1 MARKLLCILSLSW
14 TFLCPPATAQT
25 APKVL
30 RYAFPAAES
39 GFDPAQISDLYSA
52 TIVSHIFE
60 SLLTYDYLARP
71 AQLKPQTAA
80 SMPEVSPDFKTF
92 TIRVR
97 PGIYFASDEA
107 FNGQPRELTAADY
120 VYALKRLTD
129 PRWKSPSYTALAQEK
144 IIGLERLRKE
154 ALKERK
160 PFDYDSEISGLRTL
174 NRYTLRITL
183 AKPSPRFLLNLADPA
198 TTGAVA
204 REVVDKHGD
213 DISQHPV
220 GTGPFKLA
228 QWQRSSRIVL
238 ERNPQFREEI
248 FQAQPSPGDALGLAI
263 QQRMQGKKL
272 PLLDR
277 VEVSII
283 EEAQPRWLAFLNA
296 EHDLIERLPD
306 EFSVLA
312 IPKNQL
318 APHLAKRG
326 MQLFRSAQSDIYYT
340 YFNMTHPVVGGYTPE
355 KIALR
360 RAIALAFDTR
370 SEIRQARRNQAV
382 PAQSTL
388 PPGTFG
394 FEAKWRSEMSL
405 YDPARAK
412 ALLDLYGY
420 KDQNGDGWRDLPGG
434 EPLQLTM
441 STTPDQQARQRDEL
455 WKKFMGAVGIKI
467 NFHVAQ
473 WPEHLKAAR
482 TGKHMMWNLGSTASS
497 PDGDGFLQEAYGP
510 QKGEANLSF
519 FDLPAFNQLY
529 EAQTQMGDTPQRL
542 ATMQKASELLVAY
555 MPIKVHG
562 HRMANDLAFPWV
574 HGYKRHPFRRDF
586 WRYVDVDTAVKNSKN
601 AP

>member
-1 MARKLLCILSLSW
+1 MFRKLLCIFIFSW
-14 TFLCPPATAQT
+14 AFLCQVAVAQIQ
-25 APKVL
+25 PKVL

-80 SMPEVSPDFKTF
+80 SMPEVSSDFKTF
-92 TIRVR
+92 TVRVR
-97 PGIYFASDEA
+97 PGIYFANDDA
-107 FNGQPRELTAADY
+107 FNGQSRELTAADY

-144 IIGLERLRKE
+144 IIGLDRLRAQ
-154 ALKERK
+154 ALKDRK
-160 PFDYDSEISGLRTL
+160 PFDYDTEIPGLRAI

-204 REVVDKHGD
+204 REVVEKYGD
-213 DISQHPV
+213 SVAEHPV

-228 QWQRSSRIVL
+228 GWQRSSRIVL
-238 ERNPQFREEI
+238 ERNLQFREEV
-248 FQAQPSPGDALGLAI
+248 FQANPSPSDVSGQAI
-263 QQRMQGKKL
+263 HRRMQGKKL

-277 VEVSII
+277 VEISII
-283 EEAQPRWLAFLNA
+283 EEPQPRWLAFLNA

-306 EFSVLA
+306 EFSTLA
-312 IPKNQL
+312 IPQNQL

-326 MQLFRSAQSDIYYT
+326 VQLFRSAQSDIYFT
-340 YFNMTHPVVGGYTPE
+340 YFNMTNPVVGGYTPE

-360 RAIALAFDTR
+360 RAISLAFDTR
-370 SEIRQARRNQAV
+370 TEIRQARRNQAV

-394 FEAKWRSEMSL
+394 FDAKWRSEMSL
-405 YDPARAK
+405 FDLARAK
-412 ALLDLYGY
+412 ALLDLFGY
-420 KDQNGDGWRDLPGG
+420 IDRDGDGWRDLPDGQ
-434 EPLQLTM
+434 PLRLLM

-455 WKKFMGAVGIKI
+455 WKKFMAAVGIKI

-482 TGKHMMWNLGSTASS
+482 TGKHMMWNLGSTAGS
-497 PDGDGFLQEAYGP
+497 PDADGFLQEAYGP

-542 ATMQKASELLVAY
+542 AIMQKASELLVAY

-586 WRYVDVDTAVKNSKN
+586 WRYIDIDNLAEKTKTER
-601 AP
+601 

>member
-1 MARKLLCILSLSW
+1 MSRKLLCILIFSW
-14 TFLCPPATAQT
+14 AFLCQVAVAQIQ
-25 APKVL
+25 PKVL

-80 SMPEVSPDFKTF
+80 GMPEVSSDFKTF
-92 TIRVR
+92 TVRVR
-97 PGIYFASDEA
+97 PGIYFANDDA
-107 FNGQPRELTAADY
+107 FNGQARELTADDY

-144 IIGLERLRKE
+144 IIGLERLRAQ
-154 ALKERK
+154 ALKDRK
-160 PFDYDSEISGLRTL
+160 PFDYDTEIPGLRAI

-204 REVVDKHGD
+204 REVVDKYGD
-213 DISQHPV
+213 SVAEHPV

-228 QWQRSSRIVL
+228 GWQRSSRIVL
-238 ERNPQFREEI
+238 ERNLQFREEV
-248 FQAQPSPGDALGLAI
+248 FQANPSPSDVSGQAI
-263 QQRMQGKKL
+263 HRRMQGKKL

-277 VEVSII
+277 VEISII
-283 EEAQPRWLAFLNA
+283 EEPQPRWLAFLNA

-306 EFSVLA
+306 EFSTLA
-312 IPKNQL
+312 IPQNQL

-326 MQLFRSAQSDIYYT
+326 VQLFRSAQSDIYFT
-340 YFNMTHPVVGGYTPE
+340 YFNMTNPVVGGYTPE

-360 RAIALAFDTR
+360 RAISLAFDTR
-370 SEIRQARRNQAV
+370 TEIRQARRNQAV

-394 FEAKWRSEMSL
+394 FDSRWRSEMSL
-405 YDPARAK
+405 FDQARAK
-412 ALLDLYGY
+412 ALLDLFGY
-420 KDQNGDGWRDLPGG
+420 IDRDGDGWRDLPGG
-434 EPLQLTM
+434 QPLRLVM

-455 WKKFMGAVGIKI
+455 WKKFMAAVGIKI

-482 TGKHMMWNLGSTASS
+482 TGKHMMWNLGSTAGS
-497 PDGDGFLQEAYGP
+497 PDADGFLQEAYGP

-542 ATMQKASELLVAY
+542 AIMQKASALLVAY

-586 WRYVDVDTAVKNSKN
+586 WRYIDIDNLAEKTKTER
-601 AP
+601 